1 MPLISDGSTG
11 HTARMQRRRIPRRA
25 RRRVGVAL
33 LVLVIVPV
41 LGIAAIEARLWAASR
56 GAIYREVAA
65 TPHRR
70 VAIVFG
76 AQVLPG
82 GRPSNALAYRLDA
95 AIALYRAG
103 RVERLL
109 LTGDHGTPDYD
120 EPGTMRAYAVARG
133 VPDGAIAVDYAGFR
147 TYDSCYRARAIF
159 GVDEALL
166 VTQDYHLP
174 RALYTCAGLGVRAV
188 GFAAQPFVGPNAR
201 AARWREHPARW
212 VAWWQVAVTRPEPRY
227 LGPHET
233 AVDDTAAPA
242 P

>member
-1 MPLISDGSTG
+1 MY
-11 HTARMQRRRIPRRA
+11 RRRLSHRA
-25 RRRVGVAL
+25 RRFARLTLLALVVVPALAVG
-33 LVLVIVPV
+33 
-41 LGIAAIEARLWAASR
+41 GIEARLWAASR
-56 GAIYREVAA
+56 GAIYREVDA
-65 TPHRR
+65 TPQRR

-109 LTGDHGTPDYD
+109 LTGDHGTPNYD
-120 EPGTMRAYAVARG
+120 EPGAMRAYAVARG
-133 VPDGAIAVDYAGFR
+133 VPDSAIAVDSAGFR
-147 TYDSCYRARAIF
+147 TYDSCYRARAVF

-166 VTQDYHLP
+166 VTQAYHLP
-174 RALYTCAGLGVRAV
+174 RALYTCTGLGVRAI
-188 GFAAQPFVGPNAR
+188 GFEAQPFVGPAAR

-233 AVDDTAAPA
+233 ALDDTATPA